1 MPHGAGRRTVPQ
13 PQTDRKATTP
23 TGFHHHAYAPHPH
36 RRRGGR
42 HRRRPLPHRLPG
54 RGRQDAGR
62 GPGLVHDHH
71 RADDAGTH
79 GHAGSHGHAPVDAD
93 RTGRLRQRE
102 HLPQGSADA
111 PTVPATSAAPGKNG
125 KNGGKSTA
133 GTVVDRPCDA
143 SAVRVVY
150 SPVSRPL
157 NHALLT
163 VTNTGRT
170 ACNAYYAPVLRLDD
184 GQAAV
189 AVDQDS
195 KPQAVVTL
203 FPGESAYAA
212 MILSAADG
220 SGQHGRTSKKLTV
233 WFAPRDNVG
242 SAGGPAVLKLPAGTY
257 TDSTTRVTY
266 WQTSME
272 HALGF

>member
-1 MPHGAGRRTVPQ
+1 MRTHRIRVAAAAAVTAAALSLTACQGSAGGTRDEGRASSTTTTAP
-13 PQTDRKATTP
+13 ATPTQSPASPASASAPASTPDAAATP
-23 TGFHHHAYAPHPH
+23 TGTDTS
-36 RRRGGR
+36 GNKS
-42 HRRRPLPHRLPG
+42 
-54 RGRQDAGR
+54 
-62 GPGLVHDHH
+62 
-71 RADDAGTH
+71 T
-79 GHAGSHGHAPVDAD
+79 S
-93 RTGRLRQRE
+93 
-102 HLPQGSADA
+102 PQGSPGTTPA
-111 PTVPATSAAPGKNG
+111 PAPGKNG
-125 KNGGKSTA
+125 GKGKGGGGSGKDTA
-133 GTVVDRPCDA
+133 DRPCDA

-170 ACNAYYAPVLRLDD
+170 ACSAYYAPVLRLDD

-189 AVDQDS
+189 AVDRAS

-220 SGQHGRTSKKLTV
+220 SGNHGRTSKKLTV
-233 WFAPRDNVG
+233 WFAPRDDAG
-242 SAGGPAVLKLPAGTY
+242 SAGGPAVLKLPAGTH

-266 WQTSME
+266 WQSSME
-272 HALGF
+272 DALGF

>member
-1 MPHGAGRRTVPQ
+1 MRTHRIRIAAAAAVTAAALSLTACQGSGGGTRDEGRAASPTTTAP
-13 PQTDRKATTP
+13 TTP
-23 TGFHHHAYAPHPH
+23 APTASAAPTATSAPTATPPSAPTGPDSS
-36 RRRGGR
+36 GN
-42 HRRRPLPHRLPG
+42 
-54 RGRQDAGR
+54 
-62 GPGLVHDHH
+62 
-71 RADDAGTH
+71 
-79 GHAGSHGHAPVDAD
+79 GS
-93 RTGRLRQRE
+93 TS
-102 HLPQGSADA
+102 PQGSTDA
-111 PTVPATSAAPGKNG
+111 PTVPAAPGKNSGKNSG

-133 GTVVDRPCDA
+133 DTADRPCDA

-170 ACNAYYAPVLRLDD
+170 ACSAYYAPVLRLDD

>member
-1 MPHGAGRRTVPQ
+1 MRTHRVRVAAAAAVTAAALSLTACQGSAGGTRDEGRASSPTTTAPTTTATA
-13 PQTDRKATTP
+13 PTTAPEPTSTSTPAPTLTDP
-23 TGFHHHAYAPHPH
+23 APS
-36 RRRGGR
+36 GN
-42 HRRRPLPHRLPG
+42 
-54 RGRQDAGR
+54 AS
-62 GPGLVHDHH
+62 
-71 RADDAGTH
+71 T
-79 GHAGSHGHAPVDAD
+79 S
-93 RTGRLRQRE
+93 
-102 HLPQGSADA
+102 PQGSSG
-111 PTVPATSAAPGKNG
+111 ATAAPGKSKGDGNG
-125 KNGGKSTA
+125 KGGGGGKDTA
-133 GTVVDRPCDA
+133 DRPCDA

-170 ACNAYYAPVLRLDD
+170 ACSAYYAPVLRLDD

-189 AVDQDS
+189 AVDQGS

-220 SGQHGRTSKKLTV
+220 SGQHGRTSKRLTV

-266 WQTSME
+266 WQSSME
-272 HALGF
+272 DALGF

>member
-1 MPHGAGRRTVPQ
+1 MRTHRVRVAAAAAVTAAALSLTACQGSAGGTRDEGRASTTTTTAPTTTS
-13 PQTDRKATTP
+13 PTTAPEPTSTP
-23 TGFHHHAYAPHPH
+23 TPAP
-36 RRRGGR
+36 
-42 HRRRPLPHRLPG
+42 
-54 RGRQDAGR
+54 
-62 GPGLVHDHH
+62 
-71 RADDAGTH
+71 
-79 GHAGSHGHAPVDAD
+79 APTDPAPSGNAS
-93 RTGRLRQRE
+93 TS
-102 HLPQGSADA
+102 PQGSSG
-111 PTVPATSAAPGKNG
+111 TTAPGKSKGDGNNKG
-125 KNGGKSTA
+125 GGGGKDTA
-133 GTVVDRPCDA
+133 DRPCDA

-170 ACNAYYAPVLRLDD
+170 ACSAYYAPMLRLDD

-189 AVDQDS
+189 AVDQSS

-233 WFAPRDNVG
+233 WFAPRDDSG
-242 SAGGPAVLKLPAGTY
+242 SSGGPAVLKLPAGTY

-266 WQTSME
+266 WQSSME
-272 HALGF
+272 DALGF

>member
-1 MPHGAGRRTVPQ
+1 MRTHRVRVAAAAAVTAAALSLTACQGSAGGTRDEGRASSPTTTAP
-13 PQTDRKATTP
+13 TTTATAPTTAPEPTSTSTPAPTP
-23 TGFHHHAYAPHPH
+23 TDPAPS
-36 RRRGGR
+36 GN
-42 HRRRPLPHRLPG
+42 
-54 RGRQDAGR
+54 AS
-62 GPGLVHDHH
+62 
-71 RADDAGTH
+71 T
-79 GHAGSHGHAPVDAD
+79 S
-93 RTGRLRQRE
+93 
-102 HLPQGSADA
+102 PQGSSG
-111 PTVPATSAAPGKNG
+111 ATAAPGKSKGDGNG
-125 KNGGKSTA
+125 KGGGGGKDTA
-133 GTVVDRPCDA
+133 DRPCDA

-170 ACNAYYAPVLRLDD
+170 ACSAYYAPVLRLDD

-189 AVDQDS
+189 AVDQGS

-220 SGQHGRTSKKLTV
+220 SGQHGRTSKRLTV

-266 WQTSME
+266 WQSSME
-272 HALGF
+272 DALGF

>member
-1 MPHGAGRRTVPQ
+1 MRTHRIRIAAAAAVTAAALSLTACQGAGGGTRDEGRASSTTTTAP
-13 PQTDRKATTP
+13 TTP
-23 TGFHHHAYAPHPH
+23 APTDTPAPTATPSAAPTGPDSS
-36 RRRGGR
+36 GN
-42 HRRRPLPHRLPG
+42 
-54 RGRQDAGR
+54 
-62 GPGLVHDHH
+62 
-71 RADDAGTH
+71 
-79 GHAGSHGHAPVDAD
+79 GS
-93 RTGRLRQRE
+93 TS
-102 HLPQGSADA
+102 PQGSADA
-111 PTVPATSAAPGKNG
+111 PSVPAFPGKNGGNGGKDKSETGGKG
-125 KNGGKSTA
+125 KNGGKSTTGA
-133 GTVVDRPCDA
+133 VDRPCDA

-242 SAGGPAVLKLPAGTY
+242 STGGPAVLKLPAGTY

>member
-1 MPHGAGRRTVPQ
+1 MRTHRVRVAAAAAVTAAALSLTACQGSAGGTRDEGRASSPTTTAPTTATATA
-13 PQTDRKATTP
+13 PTTAPEATSTSTPAPAPTDP
-23 TGFHHHAYAPHPH
+23 APS
-36 RRRGGR
+36 GN
-42 HRRRPLPHRLPG
+42 
-54 RGRQDAGR
+54 AS
-62 GPGLVHDHH
+62 
-71 RADDAGTH
+71 T
-79 GHAGSHGHAPVDAD
+79 S
-93 RTGRLRQRE
+93 
-102 HLPQGSADA
+102 PQGSSG
-111 PTVPATSAAPGKNG
+111 TTAAPGKSKGDGNNKG
-125 KNGGKSTA
+125 GGGGKDTA
-133 GTVVDRPCDA
+133 DRPCDA

-170 ACNAYYAPVLRLDD
+170 ACSAYYAPVLRLDD

-189 AVDQDS
+189 AVDQGS

-220 SGQHGRTSKKLTV
+220 SGQHGRTSQKLTV

-266 WQTSME
+266 WQSSME
-272 HALGF
+272 DALGF

>member
-1 MPHGAGRRTVPQ
+1 MRTHRIRVAAAAAVTAAALSLTACQGSAGGTRDEGRASSTTTTAPTTTA
-13 PQTDRKATTP
+13 PTTSAPTP
-23 TGFHHHAYAPHPH
+23 TPAP
-36 RRRGGR
+36 
-42 HRRRPLPHRLPG
+42 
-54 RGRQDAGR
+54 
-62 GPGLVHDHH
+62 
-71 RADDAGTH
+71 T
-79 GHAGSHGHAPVDAD
+79 STAPDSSGN
-93 RTGRLRQRE
+93 TSTS
-102 HLPQGSADA
+102 PQGS
-111 PTVPATSAAPGKNG
+111 PGSTPAPGG
-125 KNGGKSTA
+125 NGGNGGSKGKGEGGGGKDTA
-133 GTVVDRPCDA
+133 DRPCDA

-170 ACNAYYAPVLRLDD
+170 ACSAYYAPVLRLDD

-189 AVDQDS
+189 AVDQGS

-220 SGQHGRTSKKLTV
+220 SGKHGRTSKSLTV
-233 WFAPRDNVG
+233 WFAPRDGSG

-266 WQTSME
+266 WQNSME
-272 HALGF
+272 DALAF

>member
-1 MPHGAGRRTVPQ
+1 MRTHRVRVAAAAAVTAAALSLTACQGSAGGTRDEGRASSTTTTAPATAAPTPTQ
-13 PQTDRKATTP
+13 APTQTPAPDAPATP
-23 TGFHHHAYAPHPH
+23 TGT
-36 RRRGGR
+36 
-42 HRRRPLPHRLPG
+42 
-54 RGRQDAGR
+54 DASGNKS
-62 GPGLVHDHH
+62 
-71 RADDAGTH
+71 T
-79 GHAGSHGHAPVDAD
+79 S
-93 RTGRLRQRE
+93 
-102 HLPQGSADA
+102 PQGSPGATLT
-111 PTVPATSAAPGKNG
+111 PTPG
-125 KNGGKSTA
+125 KNGGKGKGDSGKDIT
-133 GTVVDRPCDA
+133 DRPCDA

-189 AVDQDS
+189 AVDQAS

-220 SGQHGRTSKKLTV
+220 SGNHGRTSKKLTV
-233 WFAPRDNVG
+233 WFAPRDNAG
-242 SAGGPAVLKLPAGTY
+242 STGGPAVLKLPAGTY

-266 WQTSME
+266 WQSSME
-272 HALGF
+272 DALGF

>member
-1 MPHGAGRRTVPQ
+1 MRT
-13 PQTDRKATTP
+13 
-23 TGFHHHAYAPHPH
+23 H
-36 RRRGGR
+36 RVRVAAAAAVTAAA
-42 HRRRPLPHRLPG
+42 LSLT
-54 RGRQDAGR
+54 AC
-62 GPGLVHDHH
+62 
-71 RADDAGTH
+71 
-79 GHAGSHGHAPVDAD
+79 
-93 RTGRLRQRE
+93 
-102 HLPQGSADA
+102 QGSADGTRDEGRASSATTTAPATAA
-111 PTVPATSAAPGKNG
+111 PTPTRAPTSAPASKPDAPDAPTGTDSSGNRSTSPQGSPGATPAPAPGKNG
-125 KNGGKSTA
+125 GKGEGDGGKDVT
-133 GTVVDRPCDA
+133 DRPCDA

-189 AVDQDS
+189 AVEQAS
-195 KPQAVVTL
+195 RPQAVVTL

-212 MILSAADG
+212 VILSAADG

-233 WFAPRDNVG
+233 WFAPRDNTG

-266 WQTSME
+266 WQSSME
-272 HALGF
+272 DALGF

>member
-1 MPHGAGRRTVPQ
+1 MRTHRVRVAAAAAVTAAALSLTACQGSAGGTRDEGRASTTTTTAPTTTA
-13 PQTDRKATTP
+13 PTTAPEPTSTP
-23 TGFHHHAYAPHPH
+23 TPAP
-36 RRRGGR
+36 
-42 HRRRPLPHRLPG
+42 
-54 RGRQDAGR
+54 
-62 GPGLVHDHH
+62 
-71 RADDAGTH
+71 
-79 GHAGSHGHAPVDAD
+79 APTDPAPSGNAS
-93 RTGRLRQRE
+93 TS
-102 HLPQGSADA
+102 PQGSSG
-111 PTVPATSAAPGKNG
+111 TTAAPGKSKGDGNNKG
-125 KNGGKSTA
+125 GGGGKDTA
-133 GTVVDRPCDA
+133 DRPCDA

-163 VTNTGRT
+163 VTNTGHT
-170 ACNAYYAPVLRLDD
+170 ACSAYYAPVLRLDD

-189 AVDQDS
+189 AVDQGS

-233 WFAPRDNVG
+233 WFAPRDDSG
-242 SAGGPAVLKLPAGTY
+242 SSGGPAVLKLPAGTY

-266 WQTSME
+266 WQSSME
-272 HALGF
+272 DALGF

>member
-1 MPHGAGRRTVPQ
+1 MRTHRVRVAAAAAVTAAAFSLTACQGSAGGTRDEGRASSPTTTAPTTTATA
-13 PQTDRKATTP
+13 PTTAPEPTSTSTPAPAPTDP
-23 TGFHHHAYAPHPH
+23 APS
-36 RRRGGR
+36 GN
-42 HRRRPLPHRLPG
+42 
-54 RGRQDAGR
+54 AS
-62 GPGLVHDHH
+62 
-71 RADDAGTH
+71 T
-79 GHAGSHGHAPVDAD
+79 S
-93 RTGRLRQRE
+93 
-102 HLPQGSADA
+102 PQGSSG
-111 PTVPATSAAPGKNG
+111 ATAAPGKSKGDGNG
-125 KNGGKSTA
+125 KGGGGGKDTA
-133 GTVVDRPCDA
+133 DRPCDA

-170 ACNAYYAPVLRLDD
+170 ACSAYYAPVLRLDD

-189 AVDQDS
+189 AVDQGS

-220 SGQHGRTSKKLTV
+220 SGQHGRTSKRLTV

-266 WQTSME
+266 WQSSME
-272 HALGF
+272 DALGF

>member
-1 MPHGAGRRTVPQ
+1 MRTHRIRVAAAAAVTVAALSLTACQGSAGGTRDEGRASSTTTTAP
-13 PQTDRKATTP
+13 ATAAPTPTQAPTGTPAPDAPATP
-23 TGFHHHAYAPHPH
+23 TGT
-36 RRRGGR
+36 
-42 HRRRPLPHRLPG
+42 
-54 RGRQDAGR
+54 DASGNKS
-62 GPGLVHDHH
+62 
-71 RADDAGTH
+71 T
-79 GHAGSHGHAPVDAD
+79 S
-93 RTGRLRQRE
+93 
-102 HLPQGSADA
+102 PQGS
-111 PTVPATSAAPGKNG
+111 PGATLTPAPGKNG
-125 KNGGKSTA
+125 GKGKGGSGKDITE
-133 GTVVDRPCDA
+133 RPCDA

-170 ACNAYYAPVLRLDD
+170 ACNAYHAPVLRLDD

-189 AVDQDS
+189 AVEQAS

-220 SGQHGRTSKKLTV
+220 SGNHGRTSKKLTV

-266 WQTSME
+266 WQNSME
-272 HALGF
+272 DALGF

>member
-1 MPHGAGRRTVPQ
+1 MRTHRVRVAAAAAVTAAALSLTACQGSAGGTRDEGRASTTTTTAPTTTA
-13 PQTDRKATTP
+13 PTTAPEPTSTP
-23 TGFHHHAYAPHPH
+23 TPAP
-36 RRRGGR
+36 
-42 HRRRPLPHRLPG
+42 
-54 RGRQDAGR
+54 
-62 GPGLVHDHH
+62 
-71 RADDAGTH
+71 
-79 GHAGSHGHAPVDAD
+79 APTDPAPSGNAS
-93 RTGRLRQRE
+93 TS
-102 HLPQGSADA
+102 PQGSSG
-111 PTVPATSAAPGKNG
+111 TTAAPGKSKGDGNNKG
-125 KNGGKSTA
+125 GGGGKDTA
-133 GTVVDRPCDA
+133 DRPCDA

-170 ACNAYYAPVLRLDD
+170 ACSAYYAPVLRLDD

-189 AVDQDS
+189 AVDQSS

-233 WFAPRDNVG
+233 WFAPRDDSG
-242 SAGGPAVLKLPAGTY
+242 SSGGPAVLKLPAGTY

-266 WQTSME
+266 WQNSME
-272 HALGF
+272 DALGF

>member
-1 MPHGAGRRTVPQ
+1 MRTHRVHVAAAAAVTAAALSLTACQGSAGGTRDEGRASTTTTTAPTTTA
-13 PQTDRKATTP
+13 PTTAPEPTSTP
-23 TGFHHHAYAPHPH
+23 TPAPTSTTAPANPAPS
-36 RRRGGR
+36 GN
-42 HRRRPLPHRLPG
+42 
-54 RGRQDAGR
+54 
-62 GPGLVHDHH
+62 
-71 RADDAGTH
+71 AGT
-79 GHAGSHGHAPVDAD
+79 S
-93 RTGRLRQRE
+93 
-102 HLPQGSADA
+102 PQGSTTA
-111 PTVPATSAAPGKNG
+111 PDKSKSKDNG
-125 KNGGKSTA
+125 KGGGGGKDTA
-133 GTVVDRPCDA
+133 DRPCDA

-170 ACNAYYAPVLRLDD
+170 ACSAYYAPVLRLDD

-189 AVDQDS
+189 AVDQGS

-233 WFAPRDNVG
+233 WFAPRDDSG
-242 SAGGPAVLKLPAGTY
+242 SSGGPAVLKLPAGTY

-266 WQTSME
+266 WQSSME
-272 HALGF
+272 DALGF

>member
-1 MPHGAGRRTVPQ
+1 MRTHRVRVAAAAAVTAAALSLTACQGSAGGTRDEGRASSP
-13 PQTDRKATTP
+13 TTTAP
-23 TGFHHHAYAPHPH
+23 TTTAPTTAPE
-36 RRRGGR
+36 
-42 HRRRPLPHRLPG
+42 PTSTSTPAPTSTT
-54 RGRQDAGR
+54 
-62 GPGLVHDHH
+62 
-71 RADDAGTH
+71 ADP
-79 GHAGSHGHAPVDAD
+79 APSGNAS
-93 RTGRLRQRE
+93 TS
-102 HLPQGSADA
+102 PQGSSGTT
-111 PTVPATSAAPGKNG
+111 PAPGKSKGNG
-125 KNGGKSTA
+125 KGGSGGGGKDTA
-133 GTVVDRPCDA
+133 VDRPCDA

-189 AVDQDS
+189 AVEQSS

-220 SGQHGRTSKKLTV
+220 SGKHGRTSKSLTV
-233 WFAPRDNVG
+233 WFAPRDNSG

-266 WQTSME
+266 WQSSME
-272 HALGF
+272 NALSF

>member
-1 MPHGAGRRTVPQ
+1 MRTHRVRVAAAAAVTAAALSLTACQGSAGGTRDEGGASSPTITAPTTTA
-13 PQTDRKATTP
+13 PMTTP
-23 TGFHHHAYAPHPH
+23 APTPTSTSTPAPTSTTAPATPAPSS
-36 RRRGGR
+36 GN
-42 HRRRPLPHRLPG
+42 
-54 RGRQDAGR
+54 
-62 GPGLVHDHH
+62 
-71 RADDAGTH
+71 AGT
-79 GHAGSHGHAPVDAD
+79 S
-93 RTGRLRQRE
+93 
-102 HLPQGSADA
+102 PQGSTTA
-111 PTVPATSAAPGKNG
+111 PDKSKSKDNG
-125 KNGGKSTA
+125 KGGNGGKDTA
-133 GTVVDRPCDA
+133 DRPCDA

-170 ACNAYYAPVLRLDD
+170 ACSAYYAPVLRLDD

-189 AVDQDS
+189 AVDRGS

-212 MILSAADG
+212 IILSAADG

-233 WFAPRDNVG
+233 WFAPRDDSG
-242 SAGGPAVLKLPAGTY
+242 SSGGPAVLKLPAGTY

-266 WQTSME
+266 WQSSME
-272 HALGF
+272 DALGF

>member
-1 MPHGAGRRTVPQ
+1 MRTHRVRVAAAAAVTAAALSLTACQGSAGGTRDEGRASSTTTTAPATAAPTPTQAPTRTPA
-13 PQTDRKATTP
+13 PDAPATP
-23 TGFHHHAYAPHPH
+23 TGTDSSGN
-36 RRRGGR
+36 RS
-42 HRRRPLPHRLPG
+42 
-54 RGRQDAGR
+54 
-62 GPGLVHDHH
+62 
-71 RADDAGTH
+71 T
-79 GHAGSHGHAPVDAD
+79 S
-93 RTGRLRQRE
+93 
-102 HLPQGSADA
+102 PQGSPDSTPA
-111 PTVPATSAAPGKNG
+111 PAPGKNG
-125 KNGGKSTA
+125 GKGKGGGGKDIT
-133 GTVVDRPCDA
+133 DRPCDA

-189 AVDQDS
+189 AVDQAS

-220 SGQHGRTSKKLTV
+220 SGNHGRTSKKLTV
-233 WFAPRDNVG
+233 WFAPRDDAG
-242 SAGGPAVLKLPAGTY
+242 STGGPAVLKLPAGTY

-266 WQTSME
+266 WQSSME
-272 HALGF
+272 DALGF

>member
-1 MPHGAGRRTVPQ
+1 MRT
-13 PQTDRKATTP
+13 
-23 TGFHHHAYAPHPH
+23 H
-36 RRRGGR
+36 RVRVAAAAAVTAAA
-42 HRRRPLPHRLPG
+42 LSLT
-54 RGRQDAGR
+54 
-62 GPGLVHDHH
+62 VC
-71 RADDAGTH
+71 
-79 GHAGSHGHAPVDAD
+79 
-93 RTGRLRQRE
+93 
-102 HLPQGSADA
+102 QGSADGTRDEGRASSTTTTAPATAA
-111 PTVPATSAAPGKNG
+111 PTPTQAPTSAPASEPDAPDAPTGTDSSGNRSTSPQGSPGATPAPGKNG
-125 KNGGKSTA
+125 GKGEGDGGKDVT
-133 GTVVDRPCDA
+133 DRPCDA

-189 AVDQDS
+189 AVEQAS

-212 MILSAADG
+212 VILSAADG

-233 WFAPRDNVG
+233 WFAPRDNTG

-266 WQTSME
+266 WQSSME
-272 HALGF
+272 DALGF

>member
-1 MPHGAGRRTVPQ
+1 MRTHRVRVAAAAAVTAAALSLTACQGSAGGTRDEGRASSPTTTAP
-13 PQTDRKATTP
+13 TTTATAPTTAPEPTSTSTP
-23 TGFHHHAYAPHPH
+23 AP
-36 RRRGGR
+36 
-42 HRRRPLPHRLPG
+42 
-54 RGRQDAGR
+54 
-62 GPGLVHDHH
+62 
-71 RADDAGTH
+71 
-79 GHAGSHGHAPVDAD
+79 APTAPAPSGNAS
-93 RTGRLRQRE
+93 TS
-102 HLPQGSADA
+102 PQGSSG
-111 PTVPATSAAPGKNG
+111 ATAAPGKSKGDGNG
-125 KNGGKSTA
+125 KGGGGGKDTA
-133 GTVVDRPCDA
+133 DRPCDA

-170 ACNAYYAPVLRLDD
+170 ACSAYYAPVLRLDD

-189 AVDQDS
+189 AVDQGS

-220 SGQHGRTSKKLTV
+220 SGQHGRTSKRLTV
-233 WFAPRDNVG
+233 WFTPRDNVG

-266 WQTSME
+266 WQSSME
-272 HALGF
+272 DALGF

>member
-1 MPHGAGRRTVPQ
+1 MRTHRVRVAAAAAVTVAALSLTACQGSAGGTRDEGRASSTTTTAPATAAPTPTQAPTRTPA
-13 PQTDRKATTP
+13 PDAPATP
-23 TGFHHHAYAPHPH
+23 TGT
-36 RRRGGR
+36 
-42 HRRRPLPHRLPG
+42 
-54 RGRQDAGR
+54 DASGNKS
-62 GPGLVHDHH
+62 
-71 RADDAGTH
+71 T
-79 GHAGSHGHAPVDAD
+79 S
-93 RTGRLRQRE
+93 
-102 HLPQGSADA
+102 PQGS
-111 PTVPATSAAPGKNG
+111 PGATLTPAPGKNG
-125 KNGGKSTA
+125 GKGKGGSGKDIT
-133 GTVVDRPCDA
+133 DRPCDA

-189 AVDQDS
+189 AVDQAS

-220 SGQHGRTSKKLTV
+220 SGNHGRTSKKLTV
-233 WFAPRDNVG
+233 WFAPRDNAG
-242 SAGGPAVLKLPAGTY
+242 STGGPAVLKLPAGTY

-266 WQTSME
+266 WQNSME
-272 HALGF
+272 DALGF

>member
-1 MPHGAGRRTVPQ
+1 MRTHRIRIAAAAAVTAASLSLTACQGSGNGTRDEGRASSP
-13 PQTDRKATTP
+13 TTTSPVTTAPEP
-23 TGFHHHAYAPHPH
+23 TAPTS
-36 RRRGGR
+36 
-42 HRRRPLPHRLPG
+42 
-54 RGRQDAGR
+54 
-62 GPGLVHDHH
+62 
-71 RADDAGTH
+71 ADTSGN
-79 GHAGSHGHAPVDAD
+79 GS
-93 RTGRLRQRE
+93 TS
-102 HLPQGSADA
+102 PQGSQGSPAS
-111 PTVPATSAAPGKNG
+111 PTTPAENSGRT
-125 KNGGKSTA
+125 GGKSTPA
-133 GTVVDRPCDA
+133 TTDRPCDA

-170 ACNAYYAPVLRLDD
+170 ACNAYHAPVLRLDD

-189 AVDQDS
+189 AVDRS
-195 KPQAVVTL
+195 TKPQAVVTL

-233 WFAPRDNVG
+233 WFAPCDNVG

-266 WQTSME
+266 WQSSME
-272 HALGF
+272 DALAF

>member
-1 MPHGAGRRTVPQ
+1 MRTHRVRVAAAAAVTAAALSLTACQGSAGGTRDEGRASSPTTTAP
-13 PQTDRKATTP
+13 TTTATAPTTAPEPTSTSTPAPTP
-23 TGFHHHAYAPHPH
+23 TDPAPS
-36 RRRGGR
+36 GN
-42 HRRRPLPHRLPG
+42 
-54 RGRQDAGR
+54 AS
-62 GPGLVHDHH
+62 
-71 RADDAGTH
+71 T
-79 GHAGSHGHAPVDAD
+79 S
-93 RTGRLRQRE
+93 
-102 HLPQGSADA
+102 PQGSSG
-111 PTVPATSAAPGKNG
+111 ATAAPGKSKGDGDG
-125 KNGGKSTA
+125 KGGGGGKDTA
-133 GTVVDRPCDA
+133 DRPCDA

-170 ACNAYYAPVLRLDD
+170 ACSAYYAPVLRLDD

-189 AVDQDS
+189 AVDQGS

-220 SGQHGRTSKKLTV
+220 SGQHGRTSKRLTV

-266 WQTSME
+266 WQSSME
-272 HALGF
+272 DALGF

>member
-1 MPHGAGRRTVPQ
+1 MRTHRIRIAAAATFTAAALSLTACQGAGGGTRDEGRASS
-13 PQTDRKATTP
+13 ATTTAPTTPAP
-23 TGFHHHAYAPHPH
+23 TGTPAPTVTPSEAPT
-36 RRRGGR
+36 G
-42 HRRRPLPHRLPG
+42 P
-54 RGRQDAGR
+54 DASGNES
-62 GPGLVHDHH
+62 
-71 RADDAGTH
+71 T
-79 GHAGSHGHAPVDAD
+79 S
-93 RTGRLRQRE
+93 
-102 HLPQGSADA
+102 PQGSADA
-111 PTVPATSAAPGKNG
+111 PTVPTTSAAPGKNG
-125 KNGGKSTA
+125 ENGGKSTA
-133 GTVVDRPCDA
+133 GTVDRPCDA

>member
-1 MPHGAGRRTVPQ
+1 MRTHRIRIAAAAAVTAAALSLTACQGSGNGTRDEGRASSPTTTAP
-13 PQTDRKATTP
+13 ATTAPEP
-23 TGFHHHAYAPHPH
+23 TAPEPTA
-36 RRRGGR
+36 
-42 HRRRPLPHRLPG
+42 PTSA
-54 RGRQDAGR
+54 DASGN
-62 GPGLVHDHH
+62 
-71 RADDAGTH
+71 
-79 GHAGSHGHAPVDAD
+79 GS
-93 RTGRLRQRE
+93 TS
-102 HLPQGSADA
+102 PQGSQGSQGSPAS
-111 PTVPATSAAPGKNG
+111 PTTPAENSAENSGRNSGKT
-125 KNGGKSTA
+125 GGKSTPA
-133 GTVVDRPCDA
+133 TTDRPCDA

-189 AVDQDS
+189 AVDRS
-195 KPQAVVTL
+195 TKPQAVVTL

-266 WQTSME
+266 WQSSME
-272 HALGF
+272 DALAF

>member
-1 MPHGAGRRTVPQ
+1 MRTHRVRVAAAAAVTAAALSLTACQGSAGGTRDEGRASSPTTTAPTTTATA
-13 PQTDRKATTP
+13 PTTAPEPTSTSTPAPAPTDP
-23 TGFHHHAYAPHPH
+23 APS
-36 RRRGGR
+36 GN
-42 HRRRPLPHRLPG
+42 
-54 RGRQDAGR
+54 AS
-62 GPGLVHDHH
+62 
-71 RADDAGTH
+71 T
-79 GHAGSHGHAPVDAD
+79 S
-93 RTGRLRQRE
+93 
-102 HLPQGSADA
+102 PQGSSG
-111 PTVPATSAAPGKNG
+111 ATAAPGKSKGDGNG
-125 KNGGKSTA
+125 KGGGGGKDTA
-133 GTVVDRPCDA
+133 DRPCDA

-170 ACNAYYAPVLRLDD
+170 ACSAYYAPVLRLDD

-189 AVDQDS
+189 AVDQGS

-220 SGQHGRTSKKLTV
+220 SGQHGRTSKRLTV
-233 WFAPRDNVG
+233 WFAQRDNVG

-266 WQTSME
+266 WQSSME
-272 HALGF
+272 DALGF

>member
-1 MPHGAGRRTVPQ
+1 MRTHRVRVAAAAAVTAAALSLTACQGSAGGTRDEGRASSPTTTAPTTTATA
-13 PQTDRKATTP
+13 PTTAPEPTSTSTPAPAPTDP
-23 TGFHHHAYAPHPH
+23 APS
-36 RRRGGR
+36 GN
-42 HRRRPLPHRLPG
+42 
-54 RGRQDAGR
+54 AS
-62 GPGLVHDHH
+62 
-71 RADDAGTH
+71 T
-79 GHAGSHGHAPVDAD
+79 S
-93 RTGRLRQRE
+93 
-102 HLPQGSADA
+102 PQGSSG
-111 PTVPATSAAPGKNG
+111 ATAAPGKSKGDGNG
-125 KNGGKSTA
+125 KGGGGGKDTA
-133 GTVVDRPCDA
+133 DRSCDA

-170 ACNAYYAPVLRLDD
+170 ACSAYYAPVLRLDD

-189 AVDQDS
+189 AVDQGS

-220 SGQHGRTSKKLTV
+220 SGQHGRTSKRLTV

-266 WQTSME
+266 WQSSME
-272 HALGF
+272 DALGF

>member
-1 MPHGAGRRTVPQ
+1 MRTHRVRVAAAAAVTAAALSLTACQGSAGGTRDEGRASSPTTTAPTATATATA
-13 PQTDRKATTP
+13 PTTAPEPTSTSTPAPAPTDP
-23 TGFHHHAYAPHPH
+23 APS
-36 RRRGGR
+36 GN
-42 HRRRPLPHRLPG
+42 
-54 RGRQDAGR
+54 AS
-62 GPGLVHDHH
+62 
-71 RADDAGTH
+71 T
-79 GHAGSHGHAPVDAD
+79 S
-93 RTGRLRQRE
+93 
-102 HLPQGSADA
+102 PQGSSG
-111 PTVPATSAAPGKNG
+111 ATAAPGKSKGNG
-125 KNGGKSTA
+125 KGGGGGKDTA
-133 GTVVDRPCDA
+133 DRPCDA

-170 ACNAYYAPVLRLDD
+170 ACSAYYAPVLRLDD

-189 AVDQDS
+189 AVDQGS

-220 SGQHGRTSKKLTV
+220 SGQHGRTSKRLTV

-266 WQTSME
+266 WQSSME
-272 HALGF
+272 DALGF

>member
-1 MPHGAGRRTVPQ
+1 MRTHRIRIAAAAAVTAAALSLTACQGSGGGTRDEGRAASPTTTAP
-13 PQTDRKATTP
+13 TTP
-23 TGFHHHAYAPHPH
+23 TAPAAPTTTPSAAPT
-36 RRRGGR
+36 G
-42 HRRRPLPHRLPG
+42 P
-54 RGRQDAGR
+54 DASGN
-62 GPGLVHDHH
+62 
-71 RADDAGTH
+71 
-79 GHAGSHGHAPVDAD
+79 GS
-93 RTGRLRQRE
+93 TS
-102 HLPQGSADA
+102 PQGSTDA
-111 PTVPATSAAPGKNG
+111 PAVPAAAGRNGGNGGNGGKDKAGTGGKG

-133 GTVVDRPCDA
+133 DTADRPCDA

-170 ACNAYYAPVLRLDD
+170 ACSAYYAPVLRLDD

-220 SGQHGRTSKKLTV
+220 SGRHGRTSKELTV
-233 WFAPRDNVG
+233 WFAPRDNAG
-242 SAGGPAVLKLPAGTY
+242 STGGPAVLKLPAGTY

-266 WQTSME
+266 WQSSME
-272 HALGF
+272 DALGF